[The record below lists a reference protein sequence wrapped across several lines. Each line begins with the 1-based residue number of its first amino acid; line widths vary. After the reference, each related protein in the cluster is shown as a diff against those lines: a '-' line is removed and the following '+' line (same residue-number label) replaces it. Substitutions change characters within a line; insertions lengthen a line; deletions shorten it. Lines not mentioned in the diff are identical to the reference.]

1 MRYPTANLGALGR
14 ATLFPGTPGVRPAA
28 VPRPAGRL
36 LGVTTS
42 TAEEAERLRKAQ
54 DMLARVQ
61 ATYPKLVAAIGES
74 SAREAFDQAVAGL
87 EAARQDYEDAVRASG
102 VSP

>member
-14 ATLFPGTPGVRPAA
+14 ATLFPAMPAVRPASP
-28 VPRPAGRL
+28 PRPAGRL

-42 TAEEAERLRKAQ
+42 TAQQAARLREAQ
-54 DMLARVQ
+54 DVLGRVQ

-74 SAREAFDQAVAGL
+74 SAREAFDQASAGL
-87 EAARQDYEDAVRASG
+87 EAARQEYEDAERASG
-102 VSP
+102 ASA